1 MTMLMIAGT
10 KQKEVASKKRE
21 KSTEAVPS
29 ERRRGLRIAQHRPV
43 KVHEPLS
50 GRFFAGQTCDISST
64 GLRIELPA
72 SLPVVEGSVI
82 SIHVGLN
89 DRGQALVNRRAM
101 MPARIIWAERTTGED
116 QRPRLMAGVEFV
128 ASITAHL
135 DAA

>member
-1 MTMLMIAGT
+1 MTMLLIAGT
-10 KQKEVASKKRE
+10 ERKNASSNRE
-21 KSTEAVPS
+21 KSTEAVPA
-29 ERRRGLRIAQHRPV
+29 ERRRGLRIAQSRPV

-101 MPARIIWAERTTGED
+101 MPARVVWAERTVGED

>member
-1 MTMLMIAGT
+1 MTMLLIAAEP
-10 KQKEVASKKRE
+10 KKDASRE
-21 KSTEAVPS
+21 RSAEAVPA
-29 ERRRGLRIAQHRPV
+29 ERRRGLRIRQNRPV
-43 KVHEPLS
+43 KVYEPAS
-50 GRFFAGQTCDISST
+50 ARFFAGQTCDISST

-72 SLPVVEGSVI
+72 SMPVVEGKVI

-101 MPARIIWAERTTGED
+101 MPARIVWVDRSSGPDRKA
-116 QRPRLMAGVEFV
+116 QLMAGVEFV

>member
-1 MTMLMIAGT
+1 MTMLLIAGT
-10 KQKEVASKKRE
+10 ERKNASSNKRE
-21 KSTEAVPS
+21 STEAVPA
-29 ERRRGLRIAQHRPV
+29 ERRRGLRISQNRPV

-72 SLPVVEGSVI
+72 SLPVVEGKVI

-101 MPARIIWAERTTGED
+101 MPARIVWIHRTIGED